1 MRNYYELKER
11 NVHSHYYL
19 SKGCGNLNPAKSPST
34 WWINV
39 IFVLVIVLAL
49 IAVLDPKSLNPTQ
62 WSQWDGIHVFKTML
76 ISIILEAL
84 PFLLVGI
91 IVSSILQVFVPEAWI
106 RRIVPKNPLVGVLV
120 ASLLGII
127 FPICECGLIPIV
139 RRLVA
144 KGMPLY
150 AAITF
155 ILAGPIVNPVV
166 YSATFVAFRNNPE
179 MVYARMGLAIAV
191 SMVVGLLVLLFI
203 KRDPLKPTS
212 SGHSSA
218 HVEGS
223 AASHKSSKINDAM
236 KHAGG
241 EFFDMGK
248 YLILGS
254 LITALIQSLIPRTEL
269 LQLGQ
274 GELSSNLFMMGFAY
288 MLSLCSTSDAFVAY
302 SFSSTFS
309 VSSLLAFLVFGPMI
323 DLKGTLMLLSGFKAR
338 FVLFISITVALAVLA
353 GSLAVGH
360 LFLQ

>member
-1 MRNYYELKER
+1 LKT
-11 NVHSHYYL
+11 
-19 SKGCGNLNPAKSPST
+19 AKSPST

-39 IFVLVIVLAL
+39 IFVLVICLAL
-49 IAVLDPKSLNPTQ
+49 LAVLNPESINPTR
-62 WSQWDGIHVFKTML
+62 WSQLDKLHIFKTML

-150 AAITF
+150 AAIAF

-166 YSATFVAFRNNPE
+166 YSATLVAFSNNPQ

-191 SMVVGLLVLLFI
+191 SMTVGLLVLLFI
-203 KRDPLKPTS
+203 KRDPLRPTPLL
-212 SGHSSA
+212 HSSPHA
-218 HVEGS
+218 EMS
-223 AASHKSSKINDAM
+223 AASRKPSKMNDAM
-236 KHAGG
+236 KHASG

-248 YLILGS
+248 YLILGA
-254 LITALIQSLIPRTEL
+254 IVTALIQSFIPRSEL
-269 LQLGQ
+269 LLLGQ
-274 GELSSNLFMMGFAY
+274 GEISSNIFMMGFAY
-288 MLSLCSTSDAFVAY
+288 IISLCSTSDAFVAF

-309 VSSLLAFLVFGPMI
+309 ASSILAFLVFGPML
-323 DLKGTLMLLSGFKAR
+323 DLKGTLMLLSAFKVR
-338 FVLFISITVALAVLA
+338 FVLFISIVITLAVLA
-353 GSLAVGH
+353 GSIAVGH

>member
-1 MRNYYELKER
+1 LK
-11 NVHSHYYL
+11 
-19 SKGCGNLNPAKSPST
+19 PAKSPST
-34 WWINV
+34 WWING

-49 IAVLDPKSLNPTQ
+49 IAVLDPESLNPTK
-62 WSQWDGIHVFKTML
+62 WSQWDRIHVFKTML

-106 RRIVPKNPLVGVLV
+106 RRIIPKNPLVGVLV

-139 RRLVA
+139 RRLIA

-150 AAITF
+150 AAIAF

-166 YSATFVAFRNNPE
+166 YSATWVAFQNKPE
-179 MVYARMGLAIAV
+179 MVYARMGLAVAV
-191 SMVVGLLVLLFI
+191 SMVVGLLVLVFI
-203 KRDPLKPTS
+203 KHNPLKHTS
-212 SGHSSA
+212 SEPSSTPTA
-218 HVEGS
+218 VS
-223 AASHKSSKINDAM
+223 AASRKPSKMNDVI
-236 KHAGG
+236 KHASG

-254 LITALIQSLIPRTEL
+254 LITALIQTIIPRSEL

-274 GELSSNLFMMGFAY
+274 GEISSNLFMMGFAY

-309 VSSLLAFLVFGPMI
+309 ASSLLAFLVFGPML
-323 DLKGTLMLLSGFKAR
+323 DLKGTLMLLSAFKAR
-338 FVLFISITVALAVLA
+338 FVLFISIAVTLAVLA
-353 GSLAVGH
+353 GSIVVGY